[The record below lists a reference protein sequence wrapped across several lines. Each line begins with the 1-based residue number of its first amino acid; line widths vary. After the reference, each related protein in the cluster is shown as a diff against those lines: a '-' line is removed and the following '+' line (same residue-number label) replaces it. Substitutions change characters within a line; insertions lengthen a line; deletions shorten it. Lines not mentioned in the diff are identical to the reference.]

1 MNDLYV
7 SKQKIIDQNN
17 VSFAYELVFK
27 DSSNRSI
34 GFSNSL
40 KATSQ
45 LIISTISSSE
55 LNNLLGKKSLAFIN
69 VDETTL
75 TKGILGVLD
84 KKRFVLNILED
95 IKLTEDVIKS
105 IVSYKKQGFIL
116 SLEHFDSSARMI
128 IKFQRLFNYID
139 IIKMDIL
146 VSEVENMEKVMEKF
160 AGTHVKLL
168 AQGVES
174 KEDYE
179 DCKEMG
185 FDYFQGDYLDSPELI
200 EISASKE
207 PTQFI
212 ILQLIRIIKQNNST
226 EELEFFIKQQ
236 PDLSYKLIQFFNKL
250 EKLDIQVESLT
261 QVITLLGRNKLLKWL
276 VVYLYSEL
284 SQNSTSKTLL
294 ELALRRAKI
303 MEEDADEHNKDK
315 AYLAG
320 MFSMLGSIFDT
331 DIHELMNYVKMD
343 RDITKLVLERK
354 GIFASSLMRA
364 EEAEKVYLKKMMMAN
379 FEKLSTS
386 DLVAT
391 LEESG
396 IEIDKD
402 DI

>member
-1 MNDLYV
+1 MNELYV
-7 SKQKIIDQNN
+7 SKQRIIDNKN
-17 VSFAYELVFK
+17 TPFAYELVFK
-27 DSSNRSI
+27 DSSNRSL

-116 SLEHFDSSARMI
+116 SLEHFDSSARML

-146 VSEVENMEKVMEKF
+146 VSEVDNMEKVMEKF

-179 DCKEMG
+179 DCQEMG
-185 FDYFQGDYLDSPELI
+185 FDYFQGDYLDKPELI

-250 EKLDIQVESLT
+250 EKLDVQVESLT

-303 MEEDADEHNKDK
+303 MEEDADNHNKDK

-331 DIHELMNYVKMD
+331 DIKELMNYVKMD
-343 RDITKLVLERK
+343 RDITMLVLEKK

>member
-1 MNDLYV
+1 
-7 SKQKIIDQNN
+7 
-17 VSFAYELVFK
+17 
-27 DSSNRSI
+27 
-34 GFSNSL
+34 
-40 KATSQ
+40 
-45 LIISTISSSE
+45 
-55 LNNLLGKKSLAFIN
+55 
-69 VDETTL
+69 
-75 TKGILGVLD
+75 
-84 KKRFVLNILED
+84 
-95 IKLTEDVIKS
+95 
-105 IVSYKKQGFIL
+105 
-116 SLEHFDSSARMI
+116 
-128 IKFQRLFNYID
+128 
-139 IIKMDIL
+139 MDIL